1 MAKGKFITPQM
12 DININKGDDTFFQVN
27 ITAEDGRPVDITG
40 CLFKCKVK
48 ESATSNDTIFEGK
61 TKIVDA
67 AKGIIEVHFLNQD
80 GSKINIDGENFSE
93 LTQYTYDII
102 MKDTN
107 GYITRL
113 ANGYVFISPSVTWE
127 EGI

>member
-1 MAKGKFITPQM
+1 M

-48 ESATSNDTIFEGK
+48 ESAASTDTIFEGK

-67 AKGIIEVHFLNQD
+67 VKGIVEVHFVNAD
-80 GSKINIDGENFSE
+80 GSKLNIDGENFSE

-102 MKDTN
+102 MKDKN
-107 GYITRL
+107 GYITRI
-113 ANGYVFISPSVTWE
+113 ANGYVFVSPSVTWE

>member
-27 ITAEDGRPVDITG
+27 ITGEDGQPVDITG

-48 ESATSNDTIFEGK
+48 ESATFNNTVFEGK
-61 TKIVDA
+61 TSIIDA
-67 AKGIIEVHFLNQD
+67 PKGIIEIHFLNAD

-102 MKDTN
+102 MKDKN
-107 GYITRL
+107 GYITRI
-113 ANGYVFISPSVTWE
+113 ANGYVFVSPSVTWE